1 MEKDYRKFKRV
12 FLIVADSA
20 GIGEEPDAADFNDVG
35 SNTWAHAASSIGGL
49 NVPNM
54 EAMGIGTLD
63 DIEGVKPIDA
73 HPQAYCLAC
82 QETSLGKDTMTGHWE
97 MMGINTTKPFQTFT
111 DTGFPKELMD
121 ELEKR
126 TGHKLLG
133 NYASSG
139 TVILDELGEEQ
150 IKENALIVYTSSDS
164 VLQIAA
170 NEDHMPLEEI
180 YRCCQIARELTMRPE
195 WMVGRVIAR
204 PYVGEN
210 KGEFKRVGAHRHD
223 YTVSP
228 TSITAMDILK
238 SNGYMVSA
246 VGKINDIFN
255 GVGVVKTI
263 HTASNEEGMDEAIR
277 QLKQEDWTGL
287 CFVNLVEFD
296 SEYGHRRNP
305 QGYAR
310 CLEAFDKRV
319 GEFVK
324 SMKDD
329 DVLMITADHG
339 NDPTFRGTDHTRE
352 KVPLLIY
359 SPSFEGGKKLEEQKT
374 FAVMGETILNNFY
387 LEKDPSMLGNCLNEI
402 FE

>member
-63 DIEGVKPIDA
+63 DIEGVKPIDL

-150 IKENALIVYTSSDS
+150 IEENALIVYTSSDS

-180 YRCCQIARELTMRPE
+180 YRCCEIARELTMKPE

-204 PYVGEN
+204 PYVGEK

-228 TSITAMDILK
+228 TSITVMDILK

-255 GVGVVKTI
+255 GVGVSKTI

-277 QLKQEDWTGL
+277 QLKEEDWTGL

-387 LEKDPSMLGNCLNEI
+387 LEKDPSMLGNCLNQI

>member
-1 MEKDYRKFKRV
+1 MDKKYRRFKRI

-20 GIGEEPDAADFNDVG
+20 GIGEEPDAADFNDCG
-35 SNTWAHAASSIGGL
+35 SNTWAHAASSVGGL
-49 NVPNM
+49 CVPNM
-54 EAMGIGTLD
+54 ERMGIGTLD
-63 DIEGVKPIDA
+63 DIPGVAKIEV

-82 QETSLGKDTMTGHWE
+82 QETSRGKDTMTGHWE
-97 MMGINTTKPFQTFT
+97 MMGINTVKPFQTFT

-121 ELEKR
+121 ELSKR

-170 NEDHMPLEEI
+170 NEDHMSLEEI
-180 YRCCQIARELTMRPE
+180 YRCCEIARELCMRPE

-204 PYVGEN
+204 PYVGES
-210 KGEFKRVGAHRHD
+210 KGNFKRVGAHRHD

-228 TSITAMDILK
+228 TGVTALDILK
-238 SNGYMVSA
+238 QNGFEVSA

-255 GVGVVKTI
+255 GVGITKTI

-277 QLKQEDWTGL
+277 QLKNDDYTGL

-305 QGYAR
+305 VGYAR

-319 GEFVK
+319 GEFI
-324 SMKDD
+324 SEMGDED
-329 DVLMITADHG
+329 LLMITADHG
-339 NDPTFRGTDHTRE
+339 NDPTFHGTDHTRE
-352 KVPLLIY
+352 KVPLLLY
-359 SPSFEGGKKLEEQKT
+359 SPSFKNGRKLEEWKT
-374 FAVMGETILNNFY
+374 FAVMGGTILSNFY
-387 LEKDPSMLGNCLNEI
+387 LKEDPSMLQGELKEI
-402 FE
+402 F

>member
-1 MEKDYRKFKRV
+1 MDKAYRKFKRV

-20 GIGEEPDAADFNDVG
+20 GIGEEPDAASFGDVG
-35 SNTWAHAASSIGGL
+35 SNTWAHAAESIGGL
-49 NVPNM
+49 SVPNM

-63 DIEGVKPIDA
+63 EILGVKPIND
-73 HPQAYCLAC
+73 HPKSYCLAC

-121 ELEKR
+121 ELSNR

-180 YRCCQIARELTMRPE
+180 YRCCEIARELTMKPE

-204 PYVGEN
+204 PYVGET
-210 KGEFKRVGAHRHD
+210 KGHFKRVGAHRHD

-228 TSITAMDILK
+228 TGITAMDILK
-238 SNGYMVSA
+238 ENGYMVSA

-255 GVGVVKTI
+255 GVGISKTI

-277 QLKQEDWTGL
+277 QLKNEDWTGI

-305 QGYAR
+305 EGYAE

-319 GEFVK
+319 GEFVAE
-324 SMKDD
+324 MEPT

-339 NDPTFRGTDHTRE
+339 NDPTFKGTDHTRE

-359 SPSFEGGKKLEEQKT
+359 SPSFKSGRKLGERKT
-374 FAVMGETILNNFY
+374 FAVMGETILRNFY
-387 LEKDPSMLGNCLNEI
+387 LEKNPSMLGDSLEEI

>member
-1 MEKDYRKFKRV
+1 
-12 FLIVADSA
+12 
-20 GIGEEPDAADFNDVG
+20 
-35 SNTWAHAASSIGGL
+35 
-49 NVPNM
+49 
-54 EAMGIGTLD
+54 
-63 DIEGVKPIDA
+63 
-73 HPQAYCLAC
+73 
-82 QETSLGKDTMTGHWE
+82 MTGHWE
-97 MMGINTTKPFQTFT
+97 MMGINTVKPFQTFT

-121 ELEKR
+121 ELSKR

-180 YRCCQIARELTMRPE
+180 YRCCEIARELCMRPE

-204 PYVGEN
+204 PYVGES
-210 KGEFKRVGAHRHD
+210 KGNFKRVGAHRHD

-228 TSITAMDILK
+228 TGVTALDILK
-238 SNGYMVSA
+238 QNGFEVSA
-246 VGKINDIFN
+246 IGKINDIFN
-255 GVGVVKTI
+255 GVGITKTI

-277 QLKQEDWTGL
+277 QLKNDDYTGL

-305 QGYAR
+305 VGYAR

-319 GEFVK
+319 GEFI
-324 SMKDD
+324 SEMGDED
-329 DVLMITADHG
+329 LLMITADHG
-339 NDPTFRGTDHTRE
+339 NDPTFHGTDHTRE
-352 KVPLLIY
+352 KVPLLLY
-359 SPSFEGGKKLEEQKT
+359 SPSFKNGRKLEERKT
-374 FAVMGETILNNFY
+374 FAVMGGTILSNFY
-387 LEKDPSMLGNCLNEI
+387 LKEDPSMLQGELKEI
-402 FE
+402 F